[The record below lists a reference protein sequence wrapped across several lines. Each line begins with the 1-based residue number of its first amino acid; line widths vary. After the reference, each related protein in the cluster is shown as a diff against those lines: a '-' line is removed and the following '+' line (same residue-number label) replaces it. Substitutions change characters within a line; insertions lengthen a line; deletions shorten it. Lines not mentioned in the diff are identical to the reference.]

1 MGNDVHQ
8 IEAQNKGMQV
18 TTNNQQTLLIELD
31 SFIQSLRVPSF
42 ILEILANEGL
52 DTADGVRECESALEK
67 VMSVIRY
74 KNDELS
80 EMAAVKERVGL
91 LQSHANTFSSRLCKY
106 LEEFFGQQ
114 AELYLNDKN
123 RASQRNALK
132 LFAHETSESKLFK
145 FKKLLRWLKDIDA
158 RKHYDL
164 QEGYVREMAKL
175 YRREMGDFLDI
186 LKSQHMPKKHEE
198 VDFCKFLAKYSVCK

>member
-18 TTNNQQTLLIELD
+18 TTTNQKTLLSELD

-42 ILEILANEGL
+42 ILEILGNEGL
-52 DTADGVRECESALEK
+52 DTADGVRECESAVEK

-80 EMAAVKERVGL
+80 DMNAVKERVSF
-91 LQSHANTFSSRLCKY
+91 LQSHVNTFSTRLCTY
-106 LEEFFGQQ
+106 LQVFFGQQ
-114 AELYLNDKN
+114 AEMYLNDKN

-132 LFAHETSESKLFK
+132 LFAHESSESKLYK
-145 FKKLLRWLKDIDA
+145 FKKLLKWLKDVDA

-164 QEGYVREMAKL
+164 QEGYVKEMSKL
-175 YRREMGDFLDI
+175 YKREMGDFLEI
-186 LKSQHMPKKHEE
+186 LKSQHMPKKFEE
-198 VDFCKFLAKYSVCK
+198 VEFCNALI